1 MEYGML
7 GLLPW
12 LCCFFWLLWSGIR
25 VLPQLF
31 RELKKKKADPQLI
44 SQLFV
49 LLAFGIGLF
58 GLALEGLVLHS
69 FVDRMII
76 YPLMLLFGLAYGKYE
91 DLNKQKSA

>member
-12 LCCFFWLLWSGIR
+12 LCCFFWLLWSGIK
-25 VLPQLF
+25 VLPHLF

-49 LLAFGIGLF
+49 LLAF
-58 GLALEGLVLHS
+58 
-69 FVDRMII
+69 
-76 YPLMLLFGLAYGKYE
+76 
-91 DLNKQKSA
+91 